1 MAEQDDLPSG
11 PCNTGVTLVRVARC
25 VEGVWQLGW
34 ANPEELASAT
44 AVALNPILAAVEK
57 KGWKPADVIELAKV
71 LKGKPC
77 T

>member
-44 AVALNPILAAVEK
+44 AVALSPILAAVEK
-57 KGWKPADVIELAKV
+57 GWPPAKVVELAQV
-71 LKGKPC
+71 LKGKGC
-77 T
+77 G